1 MRHVHGPPSIYTAA
15 RPCRGPMFSIPLAS
29 RAIVSSK
36 FVATRHF
43 TVSARLN
50 MPVSDPDANNA
61 SGLTANETKNLK
73 ERSSEPYEQKIIE
86 GIKELYTSKPTD
98 RTYEIYAP
106 EAVFHD
112 PVGIAQG
119 IKSIRE
125 QFNGLAKIFPR
136 ADIPSFRVLQAP
148 PSVPKS
154 TILID
159 QDVSYYRDPKGE
171 PTKTVNSLLT
181 LETNDKHQVVRH
193 TEEWNHRRETSGE
206 DGFLGM
212 INEQR
217 KKLTANITGLF
228 VSQEPPTEKK

>member
-1 MRHVHGPPSIYTAA
+1 
-15 RPCRGPMFSIPLAS
+15 
-29 RAIVSSK
+29 
-36 FVATRHF
+36 
-43 TVSARLN
+43 
-50 MPVSDPDANNA
+50 MPVSSDDVKNA

-73 ERSSEPYEQKIIE
+73 DRSPEQHEQKIIE
-86 GIKELYTSKPTD
+86 GIRELYTCKPND

-112 PVGIAQG
+112 PIGIAEG

-136 ADIPSFRVLQAP
+136 ADLPSFRVLENP

-159 QDVSYYRDPKGE
+159 QDVAYYRDPKGE

-193 TEEWNHRRETSGE
+193 TEEWNHLRETNRE
-206 DGFLGM
+206 DGFLGTL
-212 INEQR
+212 NEYR
-217 KKLTANITGLF
+217 KKLTANTTGLF
-228 VSQEPPTEKK
+228 VSQEPPTQKK